1 MKKLLLVFVSL
12 VLAACGSFKT
22 VTQTE
27 EGSFLQLVG
36 STKNAVLQLND
47 VRMDLNDTRSFDLNG
62 KEVTKIAVPA
72 GQHRVTITRAGSL
85 LVDRKI
91 FIGEGNA
98 FEITL
103 P

>member
-1 MKKLLLVFVSL
+1 MKKLLLACISL
-12 VLAACGSFKT
+12 LLVACGSFKT

-36 STKNAVLQLND
+36 STDNAVLQLD
-47 VRMDLNDTRSFDLNG
+47 DIRMDLNETESFDLNG
-62 KEVTKIAVPA
+62 RKVTKIAVPA
-72 GQHRVTITRAGSL
+72 GQHRVTITRGGAL
-85 LVDRKI
+85 LVDRNI
-91 FIGEGNA
+91 FISEGNA